1 MFVPSISLLSLFLA
15 LASTPISNAQDLP
28 SNITSLTGTW
38 TTGSGAVVTGPE
50 FADPMNNG
58 RPFIYP
64 ANTGI
69 AYSFTDDG
77 YFEEAQYRYLPN
89 ASDPHCARAMLI
101 WQHGRYTIHANNSI
115 TIDPSPF
122 LSDGRILIQNRCTAQ
137 SEFLTYYNQWEIY
150 NGWYIEI
157 DVHHGAY
164 MLQLERFDGSF
175 MPRLYLT
182 VRPPTMLPTAYL
194 TLIANGTQ
202 QAVGGTA
209 MDGTGRMGKR
219 RIVDLSEVQEE

>member
-1 MFVPSISLLSLFLA
+1 MKKDTDSILY
-15 LASTPISNAQDLP
+15 
-28 SNITSLTGTW
+28 
-38 TTGSGAVVTGPE
+38 VVQE

-77 YFEEAQYRYLPN
+77 YFEEAQYRYVFSFFPRVVDENGADYLLSIFLLRLLLLSLYFSLALTSACPWSTCSYLPN

-175 MPRLYLT
+175 MPRFFAFLHHF
-182 VRPPTMLPTAYL
+182 VRFE
-194 TLIANGTQ
+194 
-202 QAVGGTA
+202 
-209 MDGTGRMGKR
+209 DG
-219 RIVDLSEVQEE
+219 D